1 MLLKTSLNAQI
12 MHDKNINV
20 KSISNKLKY
29 EYMYQDITE
38 KTPPNLASSI
48 LM

>member
-29 EYMYQDITE
+29 EDTYQDITE
-38 KTPPNLASSI
+38 KRPPKLASSI